1 MATQNPHKI
10 SKMDTSLTLTGAIRD
25 DLDFP
30 HSGLFRA
37 MGQYAKGCFAIRG
50 SLTDFDIT
58 LADGG
63 DFSTVEVAAGK
74 VFVHNKY
81 VAVSALS
88 ATPLNTSYADG
99 GGGTNA
105 DLTPLSGTYV
115 YLMIVYDADAGAIKI
130 RGSSNSAHNNSGV
143 GKIPLFMTNNGA
155 DKPNDV
161 PIAILRL
168 PNDGDDDGH
177 TKIAVQYLTTSMSE
191 NSLEIGYTSGSDPDK
206 IYNQALT
213 ISSDSDGDVTIENH
227 VQDKD
232 IVFKTDDNGVA
243 KTVMKID
250 GSAQTVY
257 MYSDGGSTNLVLD
270 NYVDSSSASPVFVL
284 RKNRTSATGHGD
296 DIGYIKFNS
305 YNTAGGGEEQITFAD
320 MYGKVN
326 ETTDG
331 DECGEL
337 NLRAYADGSKLT
349 FLTLDGGADHDGDVG
364 GLASGTTELVVNED
378 SNDIDFRVESD
389 GNVRM
394 LAVDAGKDAVGI
406 GCDPTTNAA
415 LDVEG
420 AICLD
425 EISAP
430 TADADR
436 GKIWTQTDN
445 NMYFQDGAGTNTV
458 LLKGGKHSIWVPASA
473 MYPTTTNGC
482 SALTQVE
489 MTAGRPELK
498 VLDFDDGSDEYAQFT
513 VAFPKSWN
521 EGTVTFQPFWTISAT
536 GTNTVAW
543 QLAGVGFGDNDAI
556 NTVFGTAVATSA
568 KAHSG
573 TSGDLMVSDE
583 SGAITISGAS
593 ADSVTYFQINRDTSA
608 DNHSSDARLVGIKIF
623 YDIDAGNDE

>member
-1 MATQNPHKI
+1 MATENPHKI

-30 HSGLFRA
+30 HAGLFRA

-58 LADGG
+58 LDNSGG
-63 DFSTVEVAAGK
+63 FSRVAVAAGK

-88 ATPLNTSYADG
+88 ATSLNTSYADG

-130 RGSSNSAHNNSGV
+130 RGSSNSGHNNYSG
-143 GKIPLFMTNNGA
+143 GKIPLFMNNYGA

-161 PIAILRL
+161 PIAILRQ
-168 PNDGDDDGH
+168 PNDADDDGH

-206 IYNQALT
+206 IYNQAMT
-213 ISSDSDGDVTIENH
+213 ISALNGDVTIENV

-232 IVFKTDDNGVA
+232 IKFKTNDGGA
-243 KTVMKID
+243 SKEVMRID

-257 MYSDGGSTNLVLD
+257 MYNDGGSTNLVLD
-270 NYVDSSSASPVFVL
+270 NYVDSSSASPVFIL
-284 RKNRTSATGHGD
+284 RKNRTSATAHGD

-320 MYGKVN
+320 IYAEVN

-331 DECGEL
+331 DECGEM
-337 NLRAYADGSKLT
+337 NLRAYADGSKVT

-364 GLASGTTELVVNED
+364 GLSSGTTELVVNED

-389 GNVRM
+389 GNTRM
-394 LAVDAGKDAVGI
+394 LVVDAGKDAVGI
-406 GCDPTTNAA
+406 GISPDDNSA
-415 LDVEG
+415 LTVEG
-420 AICLD
+420 AISLD

-430 TADADR
+430 TATANY
-436 GKIWTQTDN
+436 GKIWTQTN
-445 NMYFQDGAGTNTV
+445 N
-458 LLKGGKHSIWVPASA
+458 
-473 MYPTTTNGC
+473 
-482 SALTQVE
+482 
-489 MTAGRPELK
+489 EL
-498 VLDFDDGSDEYAQFT
+498 
-513 VAFPKSWN
+513 
-521 EGTVTFQPFWTISAT
+521 
-536 GTNTVAW
+536 
-543 QLAGVGFGDNDAI
+543 
-556 NTVFGTAVATSA
+556 
-568 KAHSG
+568 
-573 TSGDLMVSDE
+573 
-583 SGAITISGAS
+583 
-593 ADSVTYFQINRDTSA
+593 
-608 DNHSSDARLVGIKIF
+608 
-623 YDIDAGNDE
+623 